1 MGHLLITA
9 EGLEIKDIP
18 KEKRGDSVR
27 KFIEFVCNIDDIKED
42 DVHLS
47 ADVATHQFSYGNIY
61 SNLFYA
67 EPQDLKSIGIDGRVY
82 QLMSQNIYR
91 PSFNSY
97 KANKEWDKVE
107 QPKGYTGFEGSAIS
121 LSPYFYV
128 IHPGWLKYKADY
140 YSQHHDE
147 ILWDDRHMDY
157 LPNPHYLL
165 YKFEDKLKEIGLGEK
180 YETKC
185 NSHGLDKITADSL
198 PSRLK
203 IAADMI
209 HEFARDLGVNIHA
222 FAEEIGRL
230 YAEANY
236 FEHEADLSSSERAA
250 NGGSLRSIYSLYGQD
265 KNVLYISV
273 DFKHCMLEHHNE
285 VGDHNGEFRIDGSL
299 NKQEKGDAGH
309 SFSQSS
315 SRIISD
321 IRKRYHGKYYKNENL
336 IEKI

>member
-18 KEKRGDSVR
+18 KENRGESLMR
-27 KFIEFVCNIDDIKED
+27 FFNFIMDIEAMKED
-42 DVHLS
+42 AVHLS
-47 ADVATHQFSYGNIY
+47 TEVSTHQFSFGNIY
-61 SNLFYA
+61 DGLIYA
-67 EPQDLKSIGIDGRVY
+67 APGSLKESGIDGRI
-82 QLMSQNIYR
+82 QQFMCQNMRR

-97 KANKEWDKVE
+97 KADKDWE
-107 QPKGYTGFEGSAIS
+107 NIELPRGYTGIDGSAIS

-128 IHPGWLKYKADY
+128 IHPDWLKYKADY

-147 ILWDDRHMDY
+147 IPWDDLHKEY

-165 YKFEDKLKEIGLGEK
+165 CKLEDKIKEIGLGEEYK
-180 YETKC
+180 TRYK
-185 NSHGLDKITADSL
+185 SHGLNKLTADSL

-209 HEFARDLGVNIHA
+209 HEFARNLGGNIHA
-222 FAEEIGRL
+222 FAEEIGQL

-236 FEHEADLSSSERAA
+236 FEHEADLSSNERAV

-285 VGDHNGEFRIDGSL
+285 VGDHNGEFRLDGSS
-299 NKQEKGDAGH
+299 NKQEKGDAAH
-309 SFSQSS
+309 SLSRSS
-315 SRIISD
+315 SRILSD
-321 IRKRYHGKYYKNENL
+321 IRKRYHSKYYKNEN
-336 IEKI
+336 

>member
-82 QLMSQNIYR
+82 QLMIQNINR

-97 KANKEWDKVE
+97 KADKEWEKVDL
-107 QPKGYTGFEGSAIS
+107 PKGYTGFEGSAIS

-128 IHPGWLKYKADY
+128 IHPDWLKYKADY
-140 YSQHHDE
+140 YSQHQDE
-147 ILWDDRHMDY
+147 IPWDDTHTDY

-165 YKFEDKLKEIGLGEK
+165 CKMEDKLKEIGLDKE

-185 NSHGLDKITADSL
+185 NSLGVEKLTAESL
-198 PSRLK
+198 PTRLK
-203 IAADMI
+203 IAADML
-209 HEFARDLGVNIHA
+209 HEFARDLGGNIHA

-236 FEHEADLSSSERAA
+236 YKYEADLSSNERAV
-250 NGGSLRSIYSLYGQD
+250 NGGSFRSIYSLYGQD
-265 KNVLYISV
+265 NNVLYISV
-273 DFKHCMLEHHNE
+273 DFKHCMLEHHDE
-285 VGDHNGEFRIDGSL
+285 TGDHKGEYRLDGTS
-299 NKQEKGDAGH
+299 NKQEEGDAIH
-309 SFSQSS
+309 SFSRSS

-321 IRKRYHGKYYKNENL
+321 IRKRYHGKYYKNEN
-336 IEKI
+336 

>member
-18 KEKRGDSVR
+18 KDKRGDSVR
-27 KFIEFVCNIDDIKED
+27 KFIEFVCDIDDMKED
-42 DVHLS
+42 CVHIS
-47 ADVATHQFSYGNIY
+47 DDVASHQFSYGNIY
-61 SNLFYA
+61 SDFFYA
-67 EPQDLKSIGIDGRVY
+67 NPQGLKDLGVDGRVY

-97 KANKEWDKVE
+97 KADKEWDKVE
-107 QPKGYTGFEGSAIS
+107 QPKGYTGFDGSAVS

-128 IHPGWLKYKADY
+128 IHPDWLKHKSDY
-140 YSQHHDE
+140 YSQHQDE
-147 ILWDDRHMDY
+147 IPWDDTHTDY

-165 YKFEDKLKEIGLGEK
+165 CKMEDKMEEIGLDEDYK
-180 YETKC
+180 TSC
-185 NSHGLDKITADSL
+185 NSLGVEKLTAESL
-198 PSRLK
+198 PTRLK

-209 HEFARDLGVNIHA
+209 HEFARDLGGSIHA

-250 NGGSLRSIYSLYGQD
+250 NGGSFRSIYSLYGQD
-265 KNVLYISV
+265 NNVLFISV

-285 VGDHNGEFRIDGSL
+285 VGDHKGEYRLDGSS
-299 NKQEKGDAGH
+299 NKQEEGDSGH
-309 SFSQSS
+309 SFSRSS

-321 IRKRYHGKYYKNENL
+321 IRKRYHGKYYKNEN
-336 IEKI
+336 